1 MARHLF
7 FAIAFI
13 GMGSLINSS
22 AEATDAARCENAASN
37 CIGRCANP
45 GSGTNDNRCTL
56 RPAGEDMFGTRAR
69 RGSRSGHDVSG
80 HHPLNFVK
88 ISGSES
94 RLLFQL

>member
-45 GSGTNDNRCTL
+45 GSGTNDNRCMNHCDRQVRICL
-56 RPAGEDMFGTRAR
+56 VRAHAADPVPVMM
-69 RGSRSGHDVSG
+69 SPDIIH
-80 HHPLNFVK
+80 
-88 ISGSES
+88 
-94 RLLFQL
+94 